1 MAPGPTHRLTTL
13 IMPSAL
19 WIPALQLILISA
31 VSGQIKIYRGDENT
45 LLQEFTHALDSA
57 FASTA
62 ITLSI
67 AVCTFAGFEE
77 WPRPQINIEGTPS
90 NAIETISRGPP
101 PPPPAGPRPLD
112 FDHKKAL
119 VAAWVSVIQA
129 WVQIAFQVL
138 NAYHTGRTS
147 R

>member
-1 MAPGPTHRLTTL
+1 MALGPTHRLTTL

-19 WIPALQLILISA
+19 WIPALQLILIA
-31 VSGQIKIYRGDENT
+31 TVSILIKIYRGDENI

-62 ITLSI
+62 VTLSI
-67 AVCTFAGFEE
+67 AVCTFAWFEE
-77 WPRPQINIEGTPS
+77 RPRPHINIEGTPS
-90 NAIETISRGPP
+90 NAIEKCHAALLR
-101 PPPPAGPRPLD
+101 PPPAEPQPLD

-119 VAAWVSVIQA
+119 VAAGVSVVQA
-129 WVQIAFQVL
+129 WVQVIFQVL